1 MIRKHQTQLVR
12 LGKRGTLVIP
22 APLRAELGMRE
33 GQVLEI
39 SVSERGLLVEPVPDD
54 ALERFRRA
62 FGPFYEGVDPVQFQR
77 ELRSESP

>member
-1 MIRKHQTQLVR
+1 
-12 LGKRGTLVIP
+12 
-22 APLRAELGMRE
+22 MRE